1 MQALKVVEEKVC
13 RGYVLDERKKW
24 ILLSEKISKE
34 KEFLKHIE
42 SGEILLNGEWLS
54 IAEVKKRRNETQT
67 EDTSTAEKTSKE
79 KKPGPD
85 TADDISTTVNR
96 GEENKSD
103 QSQSDFPP
111 ETIFISSELEPSAPV
126 TVSPEPEPDFPPE
139 TVYAETGTDYPPE
152 TSVLTMEEAEDS
164 RKQSHTEESSPKQ
177 NDPLFKPSDAQ
188 IMLETISFDHSII
201 QAAQEA
207 IKKKEEESKTV
218 QTNKPDDL
226 DSDWEISRTKRK
238 KAVFWG
244 TVITIVSAAAAAVV
258 LINIL

>member
-1 MQALKVVEEKVC
+1 MIENSDTEPKGKADAGFKSC
-13 RGYVLDERKKW
+13 RREGLPGYVLDERKKW

-34 KEFLKHIE
+34 RVPEHIE

-164 RKQSHTEESSPKQ
+164 RKQSHTE
-177 NDPLFKPSDAQ
+177 NLA
-188 IMLETISFDHSII
+188 
-201 QAAQEA
+201 
-207 IKKKEEESKTV
+207 KT
-218 QTNKPDDL
+218 
-226 DSDWEISRTKRK
+226 E
-238 KAVFWG
+238 
-244 TVITIVSAAAAAVV
+244 
-258 LINIL
+258 

>member
-1 MQALKVVEEKVC
+1 MQALKVVEEKV
-13 RGYVLDERKKW
+13 RQGYVLDERKKW
-24 ILLSEKISKE
+24 VLLSEKISKE

-54 IAEVKKRRNETQT
+54 IAEVKKRRNKIQ
-67 EDTSTAEKTSKE
+67 AENSSPAGKASQE
-79 KKPGPD
+79 KKPAD
-85 TADDISTTVNR
+85 TSDVISATVNKS
-96 GEENKSD
+96 EESKSD
-103 QSQSDFPP
+103 QSQADFPP
-111 ETIFISSELEPSAPV
+111 ETIFVASEPEPSPSV
-126 TVSPEPEPDFPPE
+126 NHEPEPDYPPE

-152 TSVLTMEEAEDS
+152 TSLLTIEEAEDS
-164 RKQSHTEESSPKQ
+164 RNQPHTDEPQVKQ
-177 NDPLFKPSDAQ
+177 NDPLFKPSDAH

-244 TVITIVSAAAAAVV
+244 TVITIVSATAAAVV